1 MEDADRY
8 RCRRI
13 HLKPSDDPAMQAD
26 AACSALANIDG
37 ILLASCFSDHCIHVI
52 YSLDDL
58 SFEIIVELL
67 NELEFE
73 TDSSLLISLRN
84 TIFCYLEDNARDN
97 MHIDVAEFQANQ
109 DETDDAQLP
118 AEKDKYWDD
127 YH

>member
-1 MEDADRY
+1 
-8 RCRRI
+8 
-13 HLKPSDDPAMQAD
+13 MQAH

-97 MHIDVAEFQANQ
+97 MHIDVADFEAFM
-109 DETDDAQLP
+109 DT
-118 AEKDKYWDD
+118 AESKLFLIGSSHISFRRRPDGNPTRRSSEQK
-127 YH
+127 